1 VRLGTKSWLWR
12 YLAALVT
19 GFLSVAQGQDL
30 HLESAGARFGA
41 HPGGDSKH
49 FYQAEGFANWAL
61 PWGWDTS
68 SVLHLQLRFDTSL
81 GWLGEQGANAAIA
94 NAGPTLCVRPK
105 TFPVS
110 LECGVSATVLTR
122 SDFVSKDFGIP
133 FQFTSHAGIN
143 FDVSSRFR
151 LSYRFQHM
159 SNAGLSEFNP
169 GLNMHM
175 LGLSYVF

>member
-1 VRLGTKSWLWR
+1 MRLGTKSWLWR

-19 GFLSVAQGQDL
+19 GLIPVAHGQDFY
-30 HLESAGARFGA
+30 LESAGARFGFY
-41 HPGGDSKH
+41 PGGASKH
-49 FYQAEGFANWAL
+49 FYQAEAFANLAM
-61 PWGWDTS
+61 PWSWDLS
-68 SVLHLQLRFDTSL
+68 SEFRLESRFDTSL
-81 GWLGEQGANAAIA
+81 GWLGEQGDNAAIA
-94 NAGPTLCVRPK
+94 SAGPTLCVRPK

-143 FDVSSRFR
+143 VDVSSHFR

-159 SNAGLSEFNP
+159 SNAGLSGFNP